1 MKKSYKVKFT
11 DMERG
16 EYVFEFLTED
26 IEKAILEYGRNKS
39 IISYEILKEEDRI
52 HPKSLLLG

>member
-39 IISYEILKEEDRI
+39 IISYEILKEEGKVS
-52 HPKSLLLG
+52 PKSLLLG

>member
-11 DMERG
+11 DTEKG

-39 IISYEILKEEDRI
+39 IISYEILKEEDTIR
-52 HPKSLLLG
+52 PKSLLLG

>member
-26 IEKAILEYGRNKS
+26 IEKAILEYGRNKT
-39 IISYEILKEEDRI
+39 ILHYEILKEEERVQ
-52 HPKSLLLG
+52 PKSLLLG